1 MPQAGGPDFGIGLGV
16 ERRFNVRQ
24 IGQAHRNMVLAENGT
39 DRVEVGGRPLKAL
52 AEPLFL
58 PELEPYAVMR
68 ARERAFGRVVFI
80 ELGKPLF
87 VIGPG

>member
-1 MPQAGGPDFGIGLGV
+1 
-16 ERRFNVRQ
+16 
-24 IGQAHRNMVLAENGT
+24 MVLPENGT
-39 DRVEVGGRPLKAL
+39 DRVEVGGRPFQAL

-58 PELEPYAVMR
+58 AELEPHAVMC
-68 ARERAFGRVVFI
+68 ARERAHGRVVFI